1 MNKIKGGDLMLFL
14 GGKSIAFATSHS
26 LEITGETTDTSNK
39 DEGAG
44 DWSSQEVSILSWS
57 ASSENLYSEDGAGDN
72 FDDLFDLMIAKTP
85 IDAVFAKKSETTTD
99 VPEGGWT
106 SKKPTYEGKVV
117 ITSLSLN
124 APNGEYA
131 SYTATFQGVAALQKK
146 KLNITVKY
154 NDNVINGE
162 RFFELKQSYPDATFV
177 VDNTIDEAPYYVV
190 IEE

>member
-1 MNKIKGGDLMLFL
+1 MSKVKGGDMMLFL
-14 GGKSIAFATSHS
+14 GGKSIAYATSHS

-39 DEGAG
+39 DEGGG
-44 DWSSQEVSILSWS
+44 DWSSQEVNILSWS

-85 IDAVFAKKSETTTD
+85 IDAVFAKKSETVTD
-99 VPEGGWT
+99 VPAAGWT

-131 SYTATFQGVAALQKK
+131 SYTAQFQGVGALTKK
-146 KLNITVKY
+146 K
-154 NDNVINGE
+154 
-162 RFFELKQSYPDATFV
+162 S
-177 VDNTIDEAPYYVV
+177 
-190 IEE
+190 